1 LKLGYGI
8 YQIQIIAD
16 GCPPVFA
23 NLRVDNEP
31 EDSILL
37 KKPASLL
44 LRWFFNS
51 LFKFLKTKFAVKNE
65 FQKSFF
71 RCFNFN

>member
-23 NLRVDNEP
+23 TLCVDNMP

-44 LRWFFNS
+44 FEVVFNS